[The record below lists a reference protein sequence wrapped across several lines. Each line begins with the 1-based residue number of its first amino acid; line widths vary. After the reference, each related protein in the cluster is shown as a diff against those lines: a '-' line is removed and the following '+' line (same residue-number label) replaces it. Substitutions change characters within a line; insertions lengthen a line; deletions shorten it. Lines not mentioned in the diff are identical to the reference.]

1 MRVLYVANNYPPNII
16 GGAELIAHR
25 HAAALSEQGVDCS
38 VFAGDH
44 SGTRTP
50 LSIHHELFEGLKVFR
65 VALSSQQT
73 SYERSNF
80 RNATI
85 DRLFTETLDEISP
98 NVVHFHNL
106 PGLSVDLIGLAKS
119 RGCRTVL
126 TVHDHWGFCHR
137 QTLTTPDGA
146 ICRDYSACHK
156 CLPQFLDHDGTHQPI
171 EARNQHVKEQL
182 KQLDLLLSPSA
193 YLARAYLAAQAAPAQ
208 IAVLGYGTDLLKFFP
223 DRAKYS
229 RTGPLRFGVA
239 CYLGEHK
246 GIRTVLNAVDKM
258 PSTAPITLLFA
269 GKGPLEGLIR
279 EFITNHRNGHLVS
292 YAGDVVPN
300 RMRDYYRS
308 IDVFILASVWPEN
321 QPLTII
327 EAMACGV
334 PVIAT
339 NCGGNPEL
347 VQDKIVGRLVPPGDP
362 DSLAEAILSYAANP
376 SIVQLHG
383 ERSCRKI
390 SCQSLQKSVV
400 RLKRLYTELC
410 TPAAPF

>member
-1 MRVLYVANNYPPNII
+1 M
-16 GGAELIAHR
+16 
-25 HAAALSEQGVDCS
+25 
-38 VFAGDH
+38 
-44 SGTRTP
+44 
-50 LSIHHELFEGLKVFR
+50 
-65 VALSSQQT
+65 
-73 SYERSNF
+73 
-80 RNATI
+80 
-85 DRLFTETLDEISP
+85 
-98 NVVHFHNL
+98 
-106 PGLSVDLIGLAKS
+106 
-119 RGCRTVL
+119 
-126 TVHDHWGFCHR
+126 
-137 QTLTTPDGA
+137 
-146 ICRDYSACHK
+146 
-156 CLPQFLDHDGTHQPI
+156 
-171 EARNQHVKEQL
+171 KEQL